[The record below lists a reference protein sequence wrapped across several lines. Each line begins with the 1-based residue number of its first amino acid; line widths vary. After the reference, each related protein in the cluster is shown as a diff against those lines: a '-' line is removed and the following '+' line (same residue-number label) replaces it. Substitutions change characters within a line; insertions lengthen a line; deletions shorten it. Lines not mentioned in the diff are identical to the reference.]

1 MEASIEKTKSLQLLA
16 GRIGRF
22 LESKGHRPACPT
34 IDAEKIIFEN
44 VQDLTFY
51 VNQHNLAWYADKAF
65 RTAWVDSFTADNTI
79 DTNLRELALS
89 EIGI

>member
-1 MEASIEKTKSLQLLA
+1 MEATVEKTKNAQLLA
-16 GRIGRF
+16 GRIERF

-34 IDAEKIIFEN
+34 IDADKIIFEN
-44 VQDLTFY
+44 VQNLTFY
-51 VNQHNLAWYADKAF
+51 VNQHNLAWYVDEAF
-65 RTAWVDSFTADNTI
+65 RTAWVDSFTSDNTI